1 VAAQAAIAVDTRQ
14 ALERERGRAEALVE
28 LERARREFM
37 QIASHE
43 LRTPLTVIRGY
54 ASLLEEGSLGA
65 MPPAAQRAIRTL
77 LDKAGEMRGQVERML
92 LLARLEDGATA
103 QQMTQLDLRTVV
115 TDAVDRVRPQ
125 VELKEGTL
133 HVELAAAPLTV
144 VGDPERLATAVDNLL
159 QNAVKFSAG
168 PPEIEVTGDR
178 QDGHVRLVV
187 KDHGI
192 GIPAAARPHL
202 FEKFFRVNDPE
213 LNNVV
218 GTGIGLYLV
227 RQVVEGHGGRV
238 EVASQPGQGSAFEI
252 DLPVAVE
259 GATLP

>member
-1 VAAQAAIAVDTRQ
+1 
-14 ALERERGRAEALVE
+14 LVE

-54 ASLLEEGSLGA
+54 ASLLEEGSLGE
-65 MPPAAQRAIRTL
+65 MPPAAKQALRTL
-77 LDKAGEMRGQVERML
+77 MDKSSEMRSQVERML
-92 LLARLEDGATA
+92 LLARLEDGAVA
-103 QQMTQLDLRTVV
+103 QQMTEIDLRTVV
-115 TDAVDRVRPQ
+115 TDAIERVRPQ
-125 VELKEGTL
+125 VALKQGT
-133 HVELAAAPLTV
+133 VNVDLAATPLTI

-178 QDGHVRLVV
+178 ADGRVRLVV

-192 GIPAAARPHL
+192 GIPPAARPRL
-202 FEKFFRVNDPE
+202 FEKFYRVNDPE

-238 EVASQPGQGSAFEI
+238 DVASQPGEGSAFEI
-252 DLPVAVE
+252 DLPYAPE
-259 GATLP
+259 GAAVPAEPAIP